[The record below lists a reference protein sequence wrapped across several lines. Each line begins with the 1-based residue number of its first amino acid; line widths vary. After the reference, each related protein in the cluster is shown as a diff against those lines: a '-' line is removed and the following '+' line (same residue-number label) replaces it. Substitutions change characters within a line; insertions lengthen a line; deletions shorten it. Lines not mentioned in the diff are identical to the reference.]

1 MTRLLDTVGDT
12 PLVKLQH
19 FGKEFEADIYV
30 KLEYFNPTSSLK
42 DRTAK
47 YMIEKAESDGRLK
60 PGYTIIEN
68 SSGNTATALAM
79 IAKQKGYKL
88 ILVVR
93 DTLSPDKKKVLEAF
107 GVQIIE
113 TDTSLPY
120 DHPEA
125 YHNFAR
131 TYARKHARVFF
142 MDQHDNTDNHEAHY
156 RITGP
161 EILRQTGGELDFFI
175 AGMGTGGTLSGIG
188 RALKE
193 HNPDIQVI
201 GVDPLG
207 SAFRAYYYD
216 EPLPLPTPHFL
227 EGIGNAYPTRNL
239 IKEYID
245 EVIAI
250 KDTEAIKT
258 IRKLITTEGII
269 GGPSAGAN
277 LLGALEIARRYE
289 GKKKIKIVTI
299 IGDTGYKYSSTLFND
314 EWLKK
319 VLKEEYKEI
328 FS

>member
-1 MTRLLDTVGDT
+1 MTTILDTVGNT
-12 PLVKLQH
+12 PMIKLQH
-19 FGKEFEADIYV
+19 FGKDLNAEIWV

-47 YMIEKAESDGRLK
+47 YMIEKAEREGKLK

-79 IAKQKGYKL
+79 ISKQKGYPL

-107 GVQIIE
+107 GVTIIE

-131 TYARKHARVFF
+131 TYAEKHTNVFF
-142 MDQHDNTDNHEAHY
+142 MDQHDNTDNHETHY
-156 RITGP
+156 HTTGQ
-161 EILRQTGGELDFFI
+161 EILQQTGGDLDYFI

-193 HNPDIQVI
+193 HNRNIKVI
-201 GVDPLG
+201 GVDPIG
-207 SAFRAYYYD
+207 SAFRAYFYN
-216 EPLPLPTPHFL
+216 EPLPEPTPHHL

-245 EVIAI
+245 EVIEI
-250 KDTEAIKT
+250 KDTEAIKL

-277 LLGALEIARRYE
+277 LAGALEIAKRFE
-289 GKKKIKIVTI
+289 GKKKVKIVTI

-319 VLKEEYKEI
+319 VLQEEYAEL
-328 FS
+328 FG